1 MLYNCLTCGKSI
13 SSKQDICVYCK
24 ADNTLFI
31 NELRTAKKPLLPSNA
46 LKEKYAGTFFSL
58 LFKGRL

>member
-1 MLYNCLTCGKSI
+1 MLFNCLTCGKSI

-24 ADNTLFI
+24 TDNTLFI
-31 NELRTAKKPLLPSNA
+31 NELKAAKKPFMQPTA

-58 LFKGRL
+58 LFKSRP